1 MRFPTRTQSMPHE
14 THNDLPTE
22 ISADEAALVQD
33 MPELKGVGQ
42 ARRTFMVQTG
52 GGGIGLFA
60 ANLLATESALAQ
72 LPPVPGAASAP
83 IVAQNVVVVTFKVNG
98 TPQTLQLD
106 SRVVL
111 LDALRERLALT
122 GSKKGCDQGQCG
134 ACTVLVDGQR
144 VLSCLTLAATLEGRE
159 VTTIEGLAKG
169 DQLHPMQAAFI
180 KHDGFQCGYCTSGQ
194 ICSAIGMLGEARRGQ
209 VSHVTENIGRTTTR
223 LTDDEIRERMSGNI
237 CRCGA
242 YPGIVAAI
250 QEVHSGRQAA
260 QTWGFATEA
269 QLAMASTATS
279 RSKEDGHETV

>member
-1 MRFPTRTQSMPHE
+1 MPHE
-14 THNDLPTE
+14 IKNDLPAE
-22 ISADEAALVQD
+22 LNADEAALLRE
-33 MPELKGVGQ
+33 MPALNDVGQ
-42 ARRTFMVQTG
+42 ARRTFMLQTG

-72 LPPVPGAASAP
+72 LAPVPGAASAP
-83 IVAQNVVVVTFKVNG
+83 VVAQNVVKVTFQVNG
-98 TPQTLQLD
+98 VPRTLDID

-144 VLSCLTLAATLEGRE
+144 VLSCLTLAATLQGRE

-169 DQLHPMQAAFI
+169 DELHPMQAAFI

-194 ICSAIGMLGEARRGQ
+194 ICSAVGMLGEAQRGQ
-209 VSHVTENIGRTTTR
+209 VSHVTENVGKTTTR
-223 LTDDEIRERMSGNI
+223 LTDDEIKERMSGNI

-260 QTWGFATEA
+260 QTWGFATET
-269 QLAMASTATS
+269 QLAMTAEEK
-279 RSKEDGHETV
+279 KEDGHATV